1 MLCDICITTAKRKP
15 KETEKKCRT
24 SRTEPLFF
32 SQNHFFSAALR
43 EIESAYTSWPWLPQ
57 KSRMNKKSAGFL
69 EVRKTCRIFAAVKQ
83 LNSMKTMVS
92 DNFKRYDSPE
102 QYAEAFQQMIDAR
115 EKWREQIRE
124 KEATTAQ

>member
-1 MLCDICITTAKRKP
+1 
-15 KETEKKCRT
+15 
-24 SRTEPLFF
+24 
-32 SQNHFFSAALR
+32 
-43 EIESAYTSWPWLPQ
+43 
-57 KSRMNKKSAGFL
+57 MNKKSAGFL